1 MIKTWPSN
9 TGGAGQGA
17 KILRALGPKNQ
28 NIKQKQHCNKFNK
41 YFKNGPHRKKK
52 KIKKKKLYLSHTEDY
67 NPEASI
73 PDNSEELL
81 WRSVVSA
88 QFYIW
93 SEQRTLNGSEIHAFK
108 VSKTQHPHS
117 ESSWP
122 WHLGRESYHQR
133 STCLGT
139 PGRKAFNLLLT

>member
-1 MIKTWPSN
+1 MVHIE
-9 TGGAGQGA
+9 
-17 KILRALGPKNQ
+17 
-28 NIKQKQHCNKFNK
+28 
-41 YFKNGPHRKKK
+41 KKK
-52 KIKKKKLYLSHTEDY
+52 NLKKKLYLSHTEDY

-133 STCLGT
+133 SPCLGT

>member
-1 MIKTWPSN
+1 M
-9 TGGAGQGA
+9 
-17 KILRALGPKNQ
+17 
-28 NIKQKQHCNKFNK
+28 
-41 YFKNGPHRKKK
+41 
-52 KIKKKKLYLSHTEDY
+52 SHTEAY

-93 SEQRTLNGSEIHAFK
+93 SEQRMLNRSEIYAFK
-108 VSKTQHPHS
+108 VSKPQHLHS

-133 STCLGT
+133 SPLALA
-139 PGRKAFNLLLT
+139 PQVGRHLVYF